1 VQTLEVIIG
10 TDLRQFGRKK

>member
-1 VQTLEVIIG
+1 VQTLEVIVG